1 MKKIVCL
8 MIALMLVVSLCAVTS
23 VAFAEETST
32 ETPAH
37 AEIIF
42 HQEIFDN
49 LPQIA
54 GIKKLQ
60 GMNKLFSPDNSW
72 AKDEEKVAQIFE
84 NIDYKL
90 KADNS
95 SSNEY
100 AVETGKD
107 KIFWEYCSPSK
118 EYKDTEKWVRCDLIA
133 SINAGSTGWWGFR
146 YVVTDNQG
154 TTTISESTEEH
165 VLFRTP
171 TFFIYFADEAK
182 PDITK
187 LSSDMTKAMED
198 GIKVGST
205 YAIKTN
211 LNTSDTSSVTTTYK
225 VYKKVNGEW
234 NMDDPIYDS
243 VTKEVKEGYE
253 NCISTSGVITMLP
266 TDVLPNKEPVYK
278 IIYTVTDAL
287 GYTSTTLG
295 DKELTLFA
303 VAEVKKLTTA
313 EIWQI
318 VLYVI
323 AGLSAIGIVVV
334 LCIKPKDKAP
344 ETGRTAPK
352 KSGESKDS
360 DNDNE

>member
-8 MIALMLVVSLCAVTS
+8 IIALMLVVSLCAVTS

-49 LPQIA
+49 LPQIV
-54 GIKKLQ
+54 GMKKLQ
-60 GMNKLFSPDNSW
+60 DMNKQFSLDNSW
-72 AKDEEKVAQIFE
+72 VKDEEKVAQIFE

-90 KADNS
+90 KTDNT

-107 KIFWEYCSPSK
+107 KIYWEYCSPSK
-118 EYKDTEKWVRCDLIA
+118 EYKDKWVRSELRSTISA
-133 SINAGSTGWWGFR
+133 ASTGWWAFR
-146 YVVTDNQG
+146 YVVTDSEG
-154 TTTISESTEEH
+154 STITSDEAEKH

-171 TFFIYFADEAK
+171 TFFIYFADESK
-182 PDITK
+182 PEITA
-187 LSSDMTKAMED
+187 LHADMTKAMQD

-205 YAIKTN
+205 YSIKTN
-211 LNTSDTSSVTTTYK
+211 LSISDNSSSTTTTYK
-225 VYKKVNGEW
+225 VYKKVNGVW
-234 NMDDPIYDS
+234 DMDDPIYDS
-243 VTKEVKEGYE
+243 VTREVKEGYE
-253 NCISTSGVITMLP
+253 DCISTSGVITMLAS
-266 TDVLPNKEPVYK
+266 DVLPNKEPVYK
-278 IIYTVTDAL
+278 IIYTVTDAV
-287 GYTSTTLG
+287 GYSVTTLG

-303 VAEVKKLTTA
+303 VAEQKKLTTA

-334 LCIKPKDKAP
+334 LCIKPKEKAP

-352 KSGESKDS
+352 KSGDDKDS
-360 DNDNE
+360 DNE